1 MEKQIEK
8 AGHIEIH
15 SGLNC
20 IVLYSH
26 GRERICVPEGYPGC
40 TGNSILAQAIAQA
53 YEWGRED
60 GQCTYF
66 DCAGQEE
73 APTGS

>member
-1 MEKQIEK
+1 MATTQRIEK

-26 GRERICVPEGYPGC
+26 GRERVCVPEAYPGT
-40 TGNSILAQAIAQA
+40 TGSSILVQAIEQA
-53 YEWGRED
+53 YKWGLED
-60 GQCTYF
+60 GQ
-66 DCAGQEE
+66 DND
-73 APTGS
+73 